1 MKPKPTSR
9 KSRRLHFLD
18 IRAAAAIRGD
28 EDQLAM
34 LNIITGE
41 PEVMDYDLGFLESNG
56 LERAWALGYWMAQ
69 HPTHKLSLTTQDNPL
84 SNHLYIDDW
93 LDVSVE
99 A

>member
-1 MKPKPTSR
+1 MKPTSR

-28 EDQLAM
+28 EDQLAVLDII
-34 LNIITGE
+34 LNEDDGKC
-41 PEVMDYDLGFLESNG
+41 LAES
-56 LERAWALGYWMAQ
+56 ERGWALGYWMAK